1 MQISHESIYTFIYIL
16 PRGELRKEL
25 IGYLRQKK
33 KMRNSRKGEYIQR
46 GKIPDMISI
55 EERPAEVE
63 SRSIAG
69 HWEGDLIM
77 GKDHKSAM
85 GTIVERKT
93 RSVLLVKLKNKDAAS
108 VRKAFENEVK
118 TLPEQMKL
126 SLTYDQGKEM
136 TEHKLFTKNTNI
148 KVYFCHPASPW
159 ERGTNENTN
168 MLIRDYFP
176 KGTDFNLVSKKE
188 MKRVQN
194 ELNERIRKTLNWES
208 PKAVFEKEILEQC
221 K

>member
-1 MQISHESIYTFIYIL
+1 
-16 PRGELRKEL
+16 
-25 IGYLRQKK
+25 
-33 KMRNSRKGEYIQR
+33 
-46 GKIPDMISI
+46 MISI
-55 EERPAEVE
+55 EERSAEVE

-85 GTIVERKT
+85 GSIVECKT
-93 RSVLLVKLKNKDAAS
+93 RSDLLVKLKNKDAAS
-108 VRKAFENEVK
+108 VRNAFENEVK

-126 SLTYDQGKEM
+126 SLTYSQGKEM

-159 ERGTNENTN
+159 ERGANENTN

-188 MKRVQN
+188 MKLVQN